1 MKNTSQCYWYILN
14 SLRIWAMGR
23 DEERY
28 SVSHSEEIT
37 CFALTNDSQHV
48 ITGSK
53 DMSLKVWQLAG
64 GKLAQVLVGHTDHL
78 SCIAANKDLVVSGSR
93 DANLIVWDIKTGSD
107 LHTLTAHLSYVTS
120 VQISADGTLAVSG
133 KIINLTFIFFIN
145 LYHTVFLVSLDTKF

>member
-1 MKNTSQCYWYILN
+1 
-14 SLRIWAMGR
+14 MGR

-64 GKLAQVLVGHTDHL
+64 GKLAQVLVGHTDHV

-133 KIINLTFIFFIN
+133 QFISLVFKIT
-145 LYHTVFLVSLDTKF
+145 

>member
-1 MKNTSQCYWYILN
+1 MKTKIKHVLILRYLFS

-64 GKLAQVLVGHTDHL
+64 GKLAQVLVGHTDHV

-120 VQISADGTLAVSG
+120 VQISADGTLAISG
-133 KIINLTFIFFIN
+133 QQTHFGAKKHLPKFKVGLGNL
-145 LYHTVFLVSLDTKF
+145 DD